1 MGEECF
7 LDSLIIGLF
16 IDFLNLN
23 VRIREGKCECRYF
36 LKLFIIEICL
46 FLFVNVEFLFNFL

>member
-36 LKLFIIEICL
+36 LSEVIYYLLCIIYYGLFIVKI
-46 FLFVNVEFLFNFL
+46 N

>member
-36 LKLFIIEICL
+36 LSEVIYYLNLFI
-46 FLFVNVEFLFNFL
+46 FNFYF